1 MSPWVFSHPFNP
13 KNPWK
18 HEGFKSFMRY
28 GWTNCYKDFLATWV
42 PTNHK
47 NPLFKDWG
55 NVGSHKPCVFLNASK
70 SDTFPPIS
78 FGSFCFRH
86 FAVPKSPTFVVVVFE
101 ITRDFFWCATSRPG
115 FVILVKRFPKSAFL
129 SNTKKMYQKSKGAR
143 LQKKSEQ
150 IFQNHENS
158 SWKKTKTPTC
168 PNTQCMLHL
177 PISHRNDPFMQITV
191 ARKRKC
197 LLQTISLGIHIKF
210 LGCSN

>member
-1 MSPWVFSHPFNP
+1 MNDTWEIHSLSWQINNP
-13 KNPWK
+13 TLLQVLLLVHVPLGFFTSFQPQNPWK

-42 PTNHK
+42 PTNLK

-55 NVGSHKPCVFLNASK
+55 NVGSHKSQKTMCFFLNASK

-115 FVILVKRFPKSAFL
+115 FVILFKRFPKSTFL
-129 SNTKKMYQKSKGAR
+129 STRKTCIKNQRYQRGPGCKTRVNRSFKTMKIRPEKNEKTYMPKHSMY
-143 LQKKSEQ
+143 
-150 IFQNHENS
+150 
-158 SWKKTKTPTC
+158 
-168 PNTQCMLHL
+168 
-177 PISHRNDPFMQITV
+177 V
-191 ARKRKC
+191 AF
-197 LLQTISLGIHIKF
+197 TYF
-210 LGCSN
+210 P